1 MIKSFDLPLDIGNGL
16 NKKIY
21 IKDDLLK
28 QKRDEID
35 LFLDDENALKNI
47 SFATNTLFFN
57 EIQSNNSI
65 EGYHDDIVKIN
76 DVVKNFHKLK
86 SKPEEDK
93 KRIMNL
99 FKSYEYILKEK
110 NINKDTLKKLNDI
123 LSNGLITEWDLRKMG
138 DYYREGDVFIFYS
151 ADASKLPDKG
161 VDPSKV
167 EYYMN
172 KLFSFINTDFNSN
185 SLTDEFIKSQI
196 MHFYFVYIHP
206 YFDTNGRTAR
216 TTSMWYL
223 LNKKAYPYL
232 IFNRGI
238 DLSKNDYYKVI
249 KKTKENSNITD
260 FASYMLNSLYS
271 ELEKEHIIQNIKS
284 LNDLNEI
291 DYQTLHYI
299 LSMNGN
305 LSLLDF
311 SSMYNKYNNKKRVK
325 DIDKEMIRPLID
337 KGILQFD
344 RKTDKKYDG
353 INYNYIFDFDSLYK
367 DADSKS
373 DKFFKRK
380 KKEK

>member
-1 MIKSFDLPLDIGNGL
+1 
-16 NKKIY
+16 
-21 IKDDLLK
+21 
-28 QKRDEID
+28 
-35 LFLDDENALKNI
+35 
-47 SFATNTLFFN
+47 
-57 EIQSNNSI
+57 
-65 EGYHDDIVKIN
+65 
-76 DVVKNFHKLK
+76 
-86 SKPEEDK
+86 
-93 KRIMNL
+93 
-99 FKSYEYILKEK
+99 
-110 NINKDTLKKLNDI
+110 
-123 LSNGLITEWDLRKMG
+123 MG

-284 LNDLNEI
+284 LNDLNAI

-305 LSLLDF
+305 SSLLDF

-344 RKTDKKYDG
+344 RKTDKKYDV